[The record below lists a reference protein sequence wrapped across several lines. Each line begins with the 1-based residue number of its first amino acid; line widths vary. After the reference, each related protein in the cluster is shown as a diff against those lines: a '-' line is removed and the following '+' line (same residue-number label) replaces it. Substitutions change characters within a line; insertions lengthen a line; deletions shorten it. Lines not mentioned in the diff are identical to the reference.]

1 MWRSFLFIPVLEEK
15 FIAKAASRGADAVV
29 LDLEASIDPARKDE
43 AREALPDAVM
53 RLASNVDVTVRI
65 NAVWAPAFRDL
76 EACVI
81 EGVSAIH
88 LPLCENAAQVAA
100 ISAMIGELEEERGLD
115 PGKIGLVTMLES
127 AGAVLKASEIA
138 NASPRLVGMTVG
150 VEDYATS
157 MGVTA
162 TPEVLRPAVQKV
174 NQAARAASVTSY
186 AIAASM
192 SDFRDVDGLR
202 DAASYARAIGTSGG
216 YAVHPAQ
223 VAVLN
228 DVFSPSEAEL
238 DWAKRVVDAA
248 DTASKNGQGIFK
260 VDGQMID
267 LPLVTRAKM
276 LLSRASVS
284 QIAIREMGK

>member
-150 VEDYATS
+150 VEDYARSEEHTS
-157 MGVTA
+157 
-162 TPEVLRPAVQKV
+162 ELQ
-174 NQAARAASVTSY
+174 
-186 AIAASM
+186 
-192 SDFRDVDGLR
+192 
-202 DAASYARAIGTSGG
+202 
-216 YAVHPAQ
+216 
-223 VAVLN
+223 
-228 DVFSPSEAEL
+228 SPCNLVCRLLLE
-238 DWAKRVVDAA
+238 KK
-248 DTASKNGQGIFK
+248 KNK
-260 VDGQMID
+260 
-267 LPLVTRAKM
+267 
-276 LLSRASVS
+276 
-284 QIAIREMGK
+284 